1 MCKNKLGFFLFLC
14 LLLLALTTAAIAAEA
29 EVYVASTGSDTAAG
43 TADAPVA
50 TLEKAMTMLQNGGTV
65 KLIDDITLAPTAG
78 SYFLEPAHSGKIT
91 VTSAD
96 ARDKGG
102 ILFTSACKVYHFN
115 GEGEWNNIRVLANI
129 TSGVHISGENN
140 KVTMGE
146 GLEMLHTDGSTA
158 GTQGGHTFAGTKIYL
173 FSSFYV
179 SDGHTAANIGNVGGG
194 ELHIYSG
201 EYWYVGGWRASGTT
215 ITGGETLL
223 EIGARDT
230 STEIWINT
238 LTGTVCNTGTYVTMA
253 ADANGNAPRSTVII
267 GDGVNCNNTYRLSQG
282 SLTGTVTVDYIFK
295 GAIYGDSTARKIQN
309 GTLRSPYSFA
319 VNTYLDTTDAA
330 VVTDVTTFLASW
342 QTGVEGDHDIE
353 NTLAQYCTANGH
365 NFASGVCSC
374 CGVTVCDVT
383 GHTYVNG
390 VCSACGREESAV
402 YVASS
407 GNDTAAGSATAPVA
421 TLARAYALL
430 GDKGGTIKLLDVVTV
445 VANSGTDFIEPAHS
459 GKITLTS
466 ADVSKKGGLLFT
478 DTCKSFYFG
487 GDGEW
492 NNILVQADYTGGI
505 IISCE
510 NNDVTMGE
518 GLVMSHTTGATAGT
532 VGGHTFSATKV
543 YLYSGFKVSGAH
555 TAVGT
560 EHVAGGSLSVYSG
573 EYWWIGGW
581 SGYDFT
587 VTGGEG
593 SIYVGTQNETDV
605 IWTNNL
611 CPADSNVSG
620 SKAFAAAVDEKGAA
634 PHMTVVVGDGVNCNY
649 AYRITQGRLTGTLT
663 VDWILQ
669 GELYGESTQR
679 SSQTFTLVSPCTIT
693 VNVYLDTE
701 NEGVVADATT
711 FLNGWSATFGGDHDI
726 ENTLAQY
733 CALHGHNF
741 VVSDVS
747 VGLRCRCCE
756 VGICAENGHTF
767 TSGICLYCKRAEHAS
782 LLAADGGYICAD
794 CGETVARV
802 DATLIA
808 TVSDAAGTAGGN
820 ATVEIALN
828 ATDFW
833 GSMWSV
839 DLLEGFTLAAFEA
852 AESDDFLVQGAAE
865 LGAPYRFAVL
875 NSTVENGSVQ
885 KTVAT
890 LRLQMAETVAAG
902 AYAVTLTPIEAY
914 DADGAALTAL
924 GIGGRVAVTVA
935 EEIRG
940 DLNDDGVVTI
950 VDVLLALREV
960 LNETGSDAV
969 DLNGD
974 GAVSLVDVIR
984 LLKLCAQ

>member
-1 MCKNKLGFFLFLC
+1 MCKTKLGYFLFLC
-14 LLLLALTTAAIAAEA
+14 LLLLALTVAVTAAEA
-29 EVYVASTGSDTAAG
+29 EVYVASTGNDTAAG

-50 TLEKAMTMLQNGGTV
+50 TLAKAMTMLPNGGTV
-65 KLIDDITLAPTAG
+65 KLVDDITLAATSG

-96 ARDKGG
+96 ASDKGG
-102 ILFTSACKVYHFN
+102 IIFTSACKVYHFN

-158 GTQGGHTFAGTKIYL
+158 GTQGGHTFAGTKIYI

-223 EIGARDT
+223 EIDARDA
-230 STEIWINT
+230 STAIWINT
-238 LTGTVCNTGTYVTMA
+238 LTGTVCNTGNYVTMA
-253 ADANGNAPRSTVII
+253 ADANGNAPHSTVII

-282 SLTGTVTVDYIFK
+282 SLTGTVTVDYVFK
-295 GAIYGDSTARKIQN
+295 GAIYGDSTTHKIQN
-309 GTLRSPYSFA
+309 GTLRSPYSFT

-353 NTLAQYCTANGH
+353 NTLAQYCTLHGH
-365 NFASGVCSC
+365 NFASGICFYCDS
-374 CGVTVCDVT
+374 TVCNAL

-390 VCSACGREESAV
+390 VCTGCGREDSV
-402 YVASS
+402 IYVASEGS
-407 GNDTAAGSATAPVA
+407 DTAVGSATEPVA

-430 GDKGGTIKLLDVVTV
+430 GDTGGTIKLIDVVTV
-445 VANSGTDFIEPAHS
+445 GANSGTDFIEPAHS
-459 GKITLTS
+459 GKVTITS
-466 ADVSKKGGLLFT
+466 ADVNKKGGLLFT

-492 NNILVQADYTGGI
+492 RHILVQANYTGGI

-532 VGGHTFSATKV
+532 VGGHTFSASKV
-543 YLYSGFKVSGAH
+543 YLYSGFKVSSAH

-581 SGYDFT
+581 SGSEFT
-587 VTGGEG
+587 VTGGE
-593 SIYVGTQNETDV
+593 SFIYVGTQNETDI

-611 CPADSNVSG
+611 CPADSNVSS
-620 SKAFAAAVDEKGAA
+620 SKAFTAAADEDGVA
-634 PHMTVVVGDGVNCNY
+634 PRVTVTVGNGVNCNY
-649 AYRITQGRLTGTLT
+649 AYRITQGRFSGTLL

-669 GELYGESTQR
+669 GKLYGESTQR
-679 SSQTFTLVSPCTIT
+679 SSQTFTLVAPCTIT
-693 VNVYLDTE
+693 VNVYLNTDD
-701 NEGVVADATT
+701 GAVVADAET
-711 FLNGWSATFGGDHDI
+711 FLNAWSATFGGDHDI
-726 ENTLAQY
+726 ENTLEQY

-741 VVSDVS
+741 AISDVS
-747 VGLRCRCCE
+747 VGLRCQCCK
-756 VGICAENGHTF
+756 VGICSIQEHTYDF
-767 TSGICLYCKRAEHAS
+767 GICVYCKKAEHAS
-782 LLAADGGYICAD
+782 LLQKNDGTYTCTK
-794 CGETVARV
+794 CGETVTPVASSILASLV
-802 DATLIA
+802 DTAV
-808 TVSDAAGTAGGN
+808 VSGQTAIME
-820 ATVEIALN
+820 VVLD

-833 GSMWSV
+833 GSTWIV
-839 DLLEGFTLAAFEA
+839 EAPEGLTLTAFDA
-852 AESDDFLVQGAAE
+852 AETDGIIVQGAAD
-865 LGAPYRFAVL
+865 LDLPYRFAVL
-875 NSTVENGSVQ
+875 NDTVENKTVKQAIATLQLQTAQTVAPGIYTLTLMPVEAYNADKSALTAVGIGATITVSTAAVGDIDGDGSVALKDVMLLLCAVVNDQTVENG
-885 KTVAT
+885 
-890 LRLQMAETVAAG
+890 
-902 AYAVTLTPIEAY
+902 
-914 DADGAALTAL
+914 
-924 GIGGRVAVTVA
+924 
-935 EEIRG
+935 
-940 DLNDDGVVTI
+940 
-950 VDVLLALREV
+950 
-960 LNETGSDAV
+960 

-974 GAVSLVDVIR
+974 NKISLVDVIR
-984 LLKLCAQ
+984 VMKLVTQ